1 MEGKAIQWDWI
12 PCVSVGPIT
21 FGEPALPII
30 QKYNLPL
37 IPEFGSSEEHVYE
50 FPDRTTIVVENRLI
64 DSISCKSNFF
74 YQGVNLI
81 GLSIEEI
88 RVVLGQE
95 DEVDQFEYQT
105 CFDFDEL
112 CLQIWTSNETEKV
125 ETVSCYGDVE
135 PEDS

>member
-1 MEGKAIQWDWI
+1 MEGKAIQWNWI

-64 DSISCKSNFF
+64 DEKRQLE
-74 YQGVNLI
+74 YLI
-81 GLSIEEI
+81 K
-88 RVVLGQE
+88 
-95 DEVDQFEYQT
+95 
-105 CFDFDEL
+105 
-112 CLQIWTSNETEKV
+112 QIKQQSRKG
-125 ETVSCYGDVE
+125 YR
-135 PEDS
+135 PEWY